1 MAISGLQCERFGI
14 AVRQRALALDT
25 GTKGFLGFGYNLHYS
40 WRLTPLYFFTL
51 NVVLLEPP
59 WGFRYNSEGNR
70 SIRYRSFAHPLA
82 MLPEPLKG
90 F

>member
-1 MAISGLQCERFGI
+1 MAISGLQCERIGI

-25 GTKGFLGFGYNLHYS
+25 GTKGFLGLGYNLHYS

-59 WGFRYNSEGNR
+59 WGFRYHSEGMR
-70 SIRYRSFAHPLA
+70 
-82 MLPEPLKG
+82 
-90 F
+90 

>member
-1 MAISGLQCERFGI
+1 MAISGLQCERIGI

-51 NVVLLEPP
+51 NVV
-59 WGFRYNSEGNR
+59 W
-70 SIRYRSFAHPLA
+70 
-82 MLPEPLKG
+82 
-90 F
+90 